1 MGSGRLPTLRAASRA
16 CLAALLLGVLALAQP
31 MSAHGLPGPVLA
43 ASGTGSDPSSPAP
56 APAGVWVTQAASST
70 PAASAPGSMTRDP
83 SGLLPSLPWE
93 VAGGLSISQSGT
105 PWKVLMQDGKE
116 VPAGAA
122 NQGTVAFWCPSLDG
136 GTSVTDGTNTM
147 TIRATCPYRIAD
159 DADLLGSPQIAVNA
173 ADPNDV
179 AFFSLHGGGSTEG
192 PTPRSRDPS
201 PDGLQAVTG
210 LSHTT
215 FTSQDHGRSWH
226 DNPWGT
232 DGFGEHVSGTMDRD
246 GNLYISAL
254 WSKRL
259 GEHRFNYVI
268 KLYKEQDGRYT
279 IATYQP
285 SKTLSNRADGN
296 TISEADILYVPAP
309 LPPPGT
315 NATGNQTGNA
325 TAPADGSDVGNFTN
339 GESSGL
345 RNSADDRVV
354 AVWFEKALDWQN
366 STTGKSSW
374 IDATWSDT
382 SSRDNWT
389 RLADDALIG
398 PCMAASNPVQW
409 NGKVYVACAAD
420 AGYKARSRAHIGD
433 VDVWSI
439 DPKTGKTRLEEFT
452 GLVGGSPRMAAR
464 ADGYMAVANVEVK
477 DETHVDAHLS
487 FGWYGRHWRSGGGVL
502 SVGADLHRLMGDH
515 RAREARVTSMALT
528 EDRNTLFLT
537 YMERVNTTAPTE
549 APSPSPSLVSTDPN
563 QAIEYRKL
571 VATFSQCGGP
581 IDAYDLQTGVAR
593 HPFSDAMTGDT
604 TGVFD
609 DLQDG
614 MQFWR
619 DPASGEERIYFAYAD
634 HGVIQYG
641 ALMGGSSG
649 LSCPVNAPP
658 PDIPPPPVPAALSTA
673 SPYSMLVG
681 ATVGTTSLAMV
692 AYLLAAKKRTLTF
705 SAAKDKRK

>member
-1 MGSGRLPTLRAASRA
+1 LGSGRFATLRAASRA
-16 CLAALLLGVLALAQP
+16 GLAVLLVAVVLAEPLA
-31 MSAHGLPGPVLA
+31 AHGLPAAGSVGSPPV
-43 ASGTGSDPSSPAP
+43 
-56 APAGVWVTQAASST
+56 AGVWVTQPGTSGASIAPST
-70 PAASAPGSMTRDP
+70 SDP
-83 SGLLPSLPWE
+83 SGLLPNLPWE
-93 VAGGLSISQSGT
+93 VPGGLTISRSGM
-105 PWKVLMQDGKE
+105 PWKPLLADGRP
-116 VPAGAA
+116 VADGAA
-122 NQGTVAFWCPSLDG
+122 NQGNLKFWCPSLDG

-173 ADPNDV
+173 GDPNSI

-232 DGFGEHVSGTMDRD
+232 DGFGEHASGTMDRD
-246 GNLYISAL
+246 GNLYIAAL

-259 GEHRFNYVI
+259 GEGRFNYVI

-309 LPPPGT
+309 LPPPPPT
-315 NATGNQTGNA
+315 DATGNGTGNA
-325 TAPADGSDVGNFTN
+325 TAPADGSQVGNYTN
-339 GESSGL
+339 GDSTGVH
-345 RNSADDRVV
+345 NSADDRVM
-354 AVWFEKALDWQN
+354 AVWSEKALDWRN

-382 SSRDNWT
+382 SSHDNWT
-389 RLADDALIG
+389 RLADDQLIG
-398 PCMAASNPVQW
+398 PCMTASNPVQW
-409 NGKVYVACAAD
+409 DGKVYVACSAD
-420 AGYKARSRAHIGD
+420 AGYKARSRARVGD
-433 VDVWSI
+433 IDVWSI
-439 DPKTGKTRLEEFT
+439 DPKTGRTRLEEFT
-452 GLVGGSPRMAAR
+452 GLVGGAPRMAAR

-477 DETHVDAHLS
+477 DETHVDTHIS
-487 FGWYGRHWRSGGGVL
+487 FGWYGRHWRAGNGVL
-502 SVGADLHRLMGDH
+502 SVGQDLHRLSGDH
-515 RAREARVTSMALT
+515 RVREARVTAMALT

-537 YMERVNTTAPTE
+537 YMERVNVQAQAPDPN
-549 APSPSPSLVSTDPN
+549 PSALNTDPN
-563 QAIEYRKL
+563 QVIEYRKL

-581 IDAYDLQTGVAR
+581 MDAYDLQTGVAR
-593 HPFSDAMTGDT
+593 HPFSDATTGDT

-619 DPASGEERIYFAYAD
+619 DPSSGEERVYFAYAD
-634 HGVIQYG
+634 HGVIQFG
-641 ALMGGSSG
+641 AIEGGSSA

-658 PDIPPPPVPAALSTA
+658 PELPPPPVPAALSTV

-705 SAAKDKRK
+705 SAAKDRRK